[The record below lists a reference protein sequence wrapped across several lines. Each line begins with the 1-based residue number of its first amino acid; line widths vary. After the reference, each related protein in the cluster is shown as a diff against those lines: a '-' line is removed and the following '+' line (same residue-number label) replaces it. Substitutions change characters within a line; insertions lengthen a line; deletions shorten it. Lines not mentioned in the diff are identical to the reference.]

1 MSYQDEMEKEEQ
13 HLCDQVNAG
22 EITQQEFDREMRDM
36 RYAARW
42 QAQEAAQEAYDR
54 EMDRW

>member
-1 MSYQDEMEKEEQ
+1 MKRSPKP
-13 HLCDQVNAG
+13 NRIG

-36 RYAARW
+36 INAARW